1 MGATKYAY
9 EVVYVYIPSWLEK
22 CHFEQENGEC
32 TSYSIGMHVFLFF
45 LVSLFYFLYFS
56 LLRQEIDL
64 TKSRNKFYNLDQHIY
79 VRFEYIYIY

>member
-32 TSYSIGMHVFLFF
+32 TSYSIGMFSCFFLFLCF
-45 LVSLFYFLYFS
+45 TFYILVFCAKKL
-56 LLRQEIDL
+56 I
-64 TKSRNKFYNLDQHIY
+64 
-79 VRFEYIYIY
+79 